1 MNVIVTSRF
10 VVNIYVVVK
19 ICYGEEYY
27 WLSVCLHFISIVFV
41 HMVVVNIWMWEL
53 YVEGW

>member
-1 MNVIVTSRF
+1 MIVTSRF

-19 ICYGEEYY
+19 ICYGEEHY
-27 WLSVCLHFISIVFV
+27 WISVCLHFISIVFV

-53 YVEGW
+53 YVERW